1 MWDGLVDLQVN
12 GFAGVDFN
20 DARIDAAAMAH
31 ALRAMRATGVATC
44 LPTVITATEEDLAT
58 RLAALDAAV
67 AGCGQTGRGLQG
79 MVPGWH
85 LEGPFL
91 NPAPAYAGCHP
102 PAAMRAPDVG
112 LVERLERE
120 LRRPILLLTLAPE
133 LPGAEELIRWASS
146 RGKIVALGHT
156 GADADAVAR
165 AVAAGARMSTHL
177 GNAMSGPMH
186 KFLNPMMAQLAED
199 GLAAGFIADGVHI
212 PPAALQVMMRAKG
225 PARSILVTDATSA
238 AGTAPGLYDFA
249 GMRIEH
255 AADGSVRVP
264 GEVGLAGSALRM
276 DVAVRNVIGWGVASE
291 TEAVAMARENPMRLL
306 APAMAAHAG

>member
-31 ALRAMRATGVATC
+31 ALRAMRATGVGTC
-44 LPTVITATEEDLAT
+44 LPTVITATEAELSA

-67 AGCGQTGRGLQG
+67 AGCGLEG

-102 PAAMRAPDVG
+102 PAAMVMPDVR
-112 LVERLERE
+112 LLERLERG
-120 LRRPILLLTLAPE
+120 LRRPVLLLTLAPE
-133 LPGAEELIRWASS
+133 LPGAEDVIRWARA

-165 AVAAGARMSTHL
+165 AVAAGAQMSTHL
-177 GNAMSGPMH
+177 GNAMSGPVH

-199 GLAAGFIADGVHI
+199 GLVAGFIADGVHI
-212 PPAALQVMMRAKG
+212 PPAALRVMLRAKG
-225 PARSILVTDATSA
+225 LPRSILVSDATSA
-238 AGTAPGLYDFA
+238 AGTGPGLYEFA

-264 GEVGLAGSALRM
+264 GEAGLAGSALRL
-276 DVAVRNVIGWGVASE
+276 DVAVRNLIGWGLASE
-291 TEAVAMARENPMRLL
+291 AEAVAMARENPMRLL
-306 APAMAAHAG
+306 AQAVAAHGG